1 MNLTQQLTERR
12 TNNAKVLPAEKQAI
26 MMKSTSELKSQKLSE
41 NALKTGQKLP
51 SFSLTNV
58 DGKSVSLEHFQSEYL
73 IISFYRGGWCP
84 YCNLELKALQG
95 ILPELTA
102 LNGELIAISPETP
115 DYSLTT
121 SEKNELT
128 FEVLSDIDNAYAKSL
143 GLVFHLPEDL
153 QDVYTDFSIEVDKHN
168 GNNAFEL
175 PMPATYLLNQDREVI
190 YSFVP
195 EDYTERLE
203 PQIII
208 EHIKNLAII
217 NKK

>member
-1 MNLTQQLTERR
+1 MTLSEQLTSRR
-12 TNNAKVLPAEKQAI
+12 TNNAKVLPSEKQAI
-26 MMKSTSELKSQKLSE
+26 MLKSTSELKSQNLSE
-41 NALKTGQKLP
+41 KALKTGQNLP
-51 SFSLTNV
+51 PFTLTNM
-58 DGKSVSLEHFQSEYL
+58 DGNAVSLEHFQSDFL
-73 IISFYRGGWCP
+73 VISFYRGGWCP
-84 YCNLELKALQG
+84 YCTLELKALQG

-153 QDVYTDFSIEVDKHN
+153 QGVYTDFSIEVDKHN

-175 PMPATYLLNQDREVI
+175 PMPATYIVNQDRAVI

-208 EHIKNLAII
+208 DHIKNQAII
-217 NKK
+217 N